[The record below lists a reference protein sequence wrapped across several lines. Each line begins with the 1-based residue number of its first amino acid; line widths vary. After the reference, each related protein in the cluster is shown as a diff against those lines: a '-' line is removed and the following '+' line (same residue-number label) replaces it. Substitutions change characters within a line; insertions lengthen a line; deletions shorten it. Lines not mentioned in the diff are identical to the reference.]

1 MLASSLSEAV
11 TSPQVTVA
19 KVFPSSAKTLCAD
32 GQVSPN
38 EGASLSA
45 NRIAILDLI
54 AHHLTCSY

>member
-11 TSPQVTVA
+11 TGAQDTVA

-38 EGASLSA
+38 EGASLSV
-45 NRIAILDLI
+45 NRITILD
-54 AHHLTCSY
+54 

>member
-11 TSPQVTVA
+11 TAPQDTVA

-38 EGASLSA
+38 EGASLSV
-45 NRIAILDLI
+45 NRIILD
-54 AHHLTCSY
+54 